1 VSLVRRPTG
10 PTRPADLVSLAERT
24 AALALVRLA
33 GFVTVLAM
41 VVFDRS
47 VHTSPL
53 TVIIVTTL
61 GAAIA
66 ASTMAVGRMPRR
78 AALAVTALSVLIDG
92 LYLGWVVY
100 LTGGTRSGLWVLVYV
115 HVIAVTLLTS
125 SRTGFKVA
133 AWHCLIRLVI
143 LYAEAAGYLVAVDPR
158 AALPAPGS
166 PLPVPA
172 MTNIAAVWA
181 IAIVTASVSGVNERE
196 LRRQRNHLESLAAM
210 VRRFEAAQSTTEVP
224 QILLDTLCSI
234 FGLARGTLLV
244 SRDGDYAVMAGHG
257 VEDVTEVPCGPDDV
271 TEAAWCG
278 GRPLLVRR
286 FAPEGD
292 RRLHALFPG
301 GRNFIVVPL
310 VTEPGTRLGVVVLER
325 GRRSPGVRRSVIAMI
340 EEFSAHAWLALN
352 NAWLLD
358 DIRDALEENRALRDK
373 LVEQNESLE
382 HAVAERTAEVTERLR
397 ELRTVDDARRALLD
411 KLVTAQ
417 EEERSRLAGDIHDDP
432 IQKMVATSMRLQML
446 RRKVND
452 PEVTGSLEQLLSSV
466 KDSIGSLRH
475 LIFELRPSVLD
486 TEGIAA
492 ALHSLMD
499 GLAGEE
505 LSYDLTNEMLDEP
518 PSESRV
524 ILYRIAQEAI
534 GNVRKHAKTDHV
546 SIALGQKRGG
556 FFVRVSDHGVGFGV
570 ADIPV
575 SAPGHLGLTSMRE
588 RAELAGGTCQVQS
601 LPGSGTAV
609 EAWVPANP
617 GATGREDR
625 AVAPAPPVPADQIKH
640 EEDVAQPLSA

>member
-1 VSLVRRPTG
+1 VSLVRRPAG

-33 GFVTVLAM
+33 GFVAVLAT

-47 VHTSPL
+47 IHASSS
-53 TVIIVTTL
+53 TVIVVTTL

-66 ASTMAVGRMPRR
+66 ASTMAIGRLPRR

-100 LTGGTRSGLWVLVYV
+100 LTGGTRSGLWVLIYA

-125 SRTGFKVA
+125 PRTGFKVA
-133 AWHCLIRLVI
+133 AWHTLIRMVV
-143 LYAEAAGYLVAVDPR
+143 LYAEAAGYLLVVDPR
-158 AALPAPGS
+158 RALPAPGS
-166 PLPVPA
+166 PLPAAA
-172 MTNIAAVWA
+172 MINIVAVWA

-196 LRRQRNHLESLAAM
+196 LRRQRNHLETLSTM

-224 QILLDTLCSI
+224 QVLIDTLCSV

-244 SRDGDYAVMAGHG
+244 SRDGDYAIMASRGIG
-257 VEDVTEVPCGPDDV
+257 DVTEVPCGPDDV
-271 TEAAWCG
+271 MEAAWSAR
-278 GRPLLVRR
+278 RPLLVRR

-301 GRNFIVVPL
+301 GRNFIVIPL
-310 VTEPGTRLGVVVLER
+310 VTDPGTRMGVVVLER

-373 LVEQNESLE
+373 LIEQNESLE
-382 HAVAERTAEVTERLR
+382 LAVAERTAEVTERLR

-432 IQKMVATSMRLQML
+432 IQKMVATSMRLQMM
-446 RRKVND
+446 RRKVTD
-452 PEVTGSLEQLLSSV
+452 PDVTGSLEQLLSSV

-486 TEGIAA
+486 SDGMAA
-492 ALHSLMD
+492 AIRSLMD
-499 GLAGEE
+499 GPANE

-518 PSESRV
+518 PPESRV

-546 SIALGQKRGG
+546 SIALGQRRGG

-570 ADIPV
+570 ADVPV

-609 EAWVPANP
+609 EAWVPANA
-617 GATGREDR
+617 GATGGDSLI
-625 AVAPAPPVPADQIKH
+625 APAPPLPADHIEPQ
-640 EEDVAQPLSA
+640 EDVAQTLSA

>member
-1 VSLVRRPTG
+1 MSLVRRPAG

-33 GFVTVLAM
+33 GFVAVLAT

-47 VHTSPL
+47 IHASSS
-53 TVIIVTTL
+53 TVIVVTTL

-66 ASTMAVGRMPRR
+66 ASTMAVGRLPRR
-78 AALAVTALSVLIDG
+78 AALAVTALSVLLDG

-100 LTGGTRSGLWVLVYV
+100 LTGGTRSGLWVLIYA

-125 SRTGFKVA
+125 PRTGFKVA
-133 AWHCLIRLVI
+133 AWHTLIRMVI
-143 LYAEAAGYLVAVDPR
+143 LYAEAAGYLMVVDPR
-158 AALPAPGS
+158 RALPAPGS
-166 PLPVPA
+166 PLPAAA
-172 MTNIAAVWA
+172 MINIVAVWA

-196 LRRQRNHLESLAAM
+196 LRRQRNHLETLSTM

-224 QILLDTLCSI
+224 QVLIDTLCSV

-244 SRDGDYAVMAGHG
+244 SRDGDYAIMAGRG
-257 VEDVTEVPCGPDDV
+257 IEDVTEVPCGPDDV
-271 TEAAWCG
+271 MEAAWSAR
-278 GRPLLVRR
+278 RPLLVRR

-301 GRNFIVVPL
+301 GRNFIVIPL
-310 VTEPGTRLGVVVLER
+310 VTDPGTRMGVVVLER

-373 LVEQNESLE
+373 LIEQNESLE
-382 HAVAERTAEVTERLR
+382 LAVAERTAEVTERLR

-432 IQKMVATSMRLQML
+432 IQKMVATSMRLQMM
-446 RRKVND
+446 RRKVTD
-452 PEVTGSLEQLLSSV
+452 PDVTGSLEQLLSSV

-486 TEGIAA
+486 SDGIAA
-492 ALHSLMD
+492 AIRSLMD
-499 GLAGEE
+499 GPANE

-518 PSESRV
+518 PPESRV

-534 GNVRKHAKTDHV
+534 GNVRKHARTDHV
-546 SIALGQKRGG
+546 SIALGQRRGG

-570 ADIPV
+570 ADVPV

-609 EAWVPANP
+609 EAWVPANA
-617 GATGREDR
+617 GATGRGDSLI
-625 AVAPAPPVPADQIKH
+625 APAPPLPADHIEPQ
-640 EEDVAQPLSA
+640 EDVAQTLSA

>member
-1 VSLVRRPTG
+1 
-10 PTRPADLVSLAERT
+10 
-24 AALALVRLA
+24 
-33 GFVTVLAM
+33 
-41 VVFDRS
+41 
-47 VHTSPL
+47 
-53 TVIIVTTL
+53 
-61 GAAIA
+61 
-66 ASTMAVGRMPRR
+66 
-78 AALAVTALSVLIDG
+78 
-92 LYLGWVVY
+92 
-100 LTGGTRSGLWVLVYV
+100 
-115 HVIAVTLLTS
+115 
-125 SRTGFKVA
+125 VA
-133 AWHCLIRLVI
+133 AWHTLIRMVI
-143 LYAEAAGYLVAVDPR
+143 LYAEAAGYLMVVDPR
-158 AALPAPGS
+158 RALPAPGS
-166 PLPVPA
+166 PLPAAA
-172 MTNIAAVWA
+172 MINIVAVWA

-196 LRRQRNHLESLAAM
+196 LRRQRNHLETLSTM

-224 QILLDTLCSI
+224 QVLIDTLCSV

-244 SRDGDYAVMAGHG
+244 SRDGDYAIMAGRG
-257 VEDVTEVPCGPDDV
+257 IEDVTEVPCGPDDV
-271 TEAAWCG
+271 MEAAWSAR
-278 GRPLLVRR
+278 RPLLVRR

-301 GRNFIVVPL
+301 GRNFIVIPL
-310 VTEPGTRLGVVVLER
+310 VTDPGTRMGVVVLER

-340 EEFSAHAWLALN
+340 EEYSAHAWLALN

-373 LVEQNESLE
+373 LIEQNESLE
-382 HAVAERTAEVTERLR
+382 LAVAERTAEVTERLR

-432 IQKMVATSMRLQML
+432 IQKMVATSMRLQMM
-446 RRKVND
+446 RRKVTD
-452 PEVTGSLEQLLSSV
+452 PDVTGSLEQLLSSV

-486 TEGIAA
+486 SDGIAA
-492 ALHSLMD
+492 AIRSLMD
-499 GLAGEE
+499 GPANE

-518 PSESRV
+518 PPESRV

-534 GNVRKHAKTDHV
+534 GNVRKHARTDHV
-546 SIALGQKRGG
+546 SIALGQRRGG

-570 ADIPV
+570 ADVPV

-609 EAWVPANP
+609 EAWVPANA
-617 GATGREDR
+617 GATGRGDSLI
-625 AVAPAPPVPADQIKH
+625 APAPPLPADHIEPQ
-640 EEDVAQPLSA
+640 EDVAQTLSA

>member
-1 VSLVRRPTG
+1 VSLVRRPAG

-33 GFVTVLAM
+33 GFVAVLAT

-47 VHTSPL
+47 IHASSS
-53 TVIIVTTL
+53 TVIVVTTL

-66 ASTMAVGRMPRR
+66 ASTMAVGRLPRR
-78 AALAVTALSVLIDG
+78 AALAVTALSVLLDG

-100 LTGGTRSGLWVLVYV
+100 LTGGTRSGLWVLIYA

-125 SRTGFKVA
+125 PRTGFKVA
-133 AWHCLIRLVI
+133 AWHTLIRMVI
-143 LYAEAAGYLVAVDPR
+143 LYAEAAGYLMVVDPR
-158 AALPAPGS
+158 RALPAPGS
-166 PLPVPA
+166 PLPAAA
-172 MTNIAAVWA
+172 MINIVAVWA

-196 LRRQRNHLESLAAM
+196 LRRQRNHLETLSTM

-224 QILLDTLCSI
+224 QVLIDTLCSV

-244 SRDGDYAVMAGHG
+244 SRDGDYAIMAGRG
-257 VEDVTEVPCGPDDV
+257 IEDVTEVPCGPDDV
-271 TEAAWCG
+271 MEAAWSAR
-278 GRPLLVRR
+278 RPLLVRR

-301 GRNFIVVPL
+301 GRNFIVIPL
-310 VTEPGTRLGVVVLER
+310 VTDPGTRMGVVVLER

-340 EEFSAHAWLALN
+340 EEYSAHAWLALN

-373 LVEQNESLE
+373 LIEQNESLE
-382 HAVAERTAEVTERLR
+382 LAVAERTAEVTERLR

-432 IQKMVATSMRLQML
+432 IQKMVATSMRLQMM
-446 RRKVND
+446 RRKVTD
-452 PEVTGSLEQLLSSV
+452 PDVTGSLEQLLSSV

-486 TEGIAA
+486 SDGIAA
-492 ALHSLMD
+492 AIRSLMD
-499 GLAGEE
+499 GPANE

-518 PSESRV
+518 PPESRV

-534 GNVRKHAKTDHV
+534 GNVRKHARTDHV
-546 SIALGQKRGG
+546 SIALGQRRGG

-570 ADIPV
+570 ADVPV

-609 EAWVPANP
+609 EAWVPANA
-617 GATGREDR
+617 GATGRGDSLI
-625 AVAPAPPVPADQIKH
+625 APAPPLPADHIEPQ
-640 EEDVAQPLSA
+640 EDVAQTLSA

>member
-1 VSLVRRPTG
+1 VSLVRRPAG

-33 GFVTVLAM
+33 GFVAVLAT

-47 VHTSPL
+47 IHASSS
-53 TVIIVTTL
+53 TVIVVTTL

-66 ASTMAVGRMPRR
+66 ASTMAVGRLPRR
-78 AALAVTALSVLIDG
+78 AALAVTALSVLLDG

-100 LTGGTRSGLWVLVYV
+100 LTGGTRSGLWVLIYA

-125 SRTGFKVA
+125 PRTGFKVA
-133 AWHCLIRLVI
+133 AWHTLIRMVI
-143 LYAEAAGYLVAVDPR
+143 LYAEAAGYLMVVDPR
-158 AALPAPGS
+158 RALPAPGS
-166 PLPVPA
+166 PLPAAA
-172 MTNIAAVWA
+172 MINIVAVWA

-196 LRRQRNHLESLAAM
+196 LRRQRNHLETLSTM
-210 VRRFEAAQSTTEVP
+210 VRRFEAAQSTSEVP
-224 QILLDTLCSI
+224 QVLIDTLCSV

-244 SRDGDYAVMAGHG
+244 SRDGDYAIMAGRG
-257 VEDVTEVPCGPDDV
+257 IEDVTEVPCGPDDV
-271 TEAAWCG
+271 MEAAWSAR
-278 GRPLLVRR
+278 RPLLVRR

-301 GRNFIVVPL
+301 GRNFIVIPL
-310 VTEPGTRLGVVVLER
+310 VTDPGTRMGVVVLER

-373 LVEQNESLE
+373 LIEQNESLE
-382 HAVAERTAEVTERLR
+382 LAVAERTAEVTERLR

-432 IQKMVATSMRLQML
+432 IQKMVATSMRLQMM
-446 RRKVND
+446 RRKVTD
-452 PEVTGSLEQLLSSV
+452 PDVTGSLEQLLSSV

-486 TEGIAA
+486 SDGIAA
-492 ALHSLMD
+492 AIRSLMD
-499 GLAGEE
+499 GPANE

-518 PSESRV
+518 PPESRV

-534 GNVRKHAKTDHV
+534 GNVRKHARTDHV
-546 SIALGQKRGG
+546 SIALGQRRGG

-570 ADIPV
+570 ADVPV

-609 EAWVPANP
+609 EAWVPANA
-617 GATGREDR
+617 GATGRGDTLI
-625 AVAPAPPVPADQIKH
+625 APAPPLPADHIEPQ
-640 EEDVAQPLSA
+640 EDVAQTLSA

>member
-1 VSLVRRPTG
+1 VSLVRRPAG

-33 GFVTVLAM
+33 GFVAVLAT
-41 VVFDRS
+41 VVVDRS
-47 VHTSPL
+47 VHASSSS
-53 TVIIVTTL
+53 VIVVTTL

-66 ASTMAVGRMPRR
+66 ASTMAVGRLPRR

-100 LTGGTRSGLWVLVYV
+100 LTGGTRSGLWVLIYA

-125 SRTGFKVA
+125 PRTGFKVA
-133 AWHCLIRLVI
+133 AWHTLIRMVI
-143 LYAEAAGYLVAVDPR
+143 LYAEAAGYLMVVDPR
-158 AALPAPGS
+158 TALPALGS
-166 PLPVPA
+166 PLPAAA
-172 MTNIAAVWA
+172 MINIAAVWA

-196 LRRQRNHLESLAAM
+196 LRRQRNHLETLSTM

-224 QILLDTLCSI
+224 QVLIDTLCSV

-244 SRDGDYAVMAGHG
+244 SRDADYAIMAGRG
-257 VEDVTEVPCGPDDV
+257 IGDVTEVPCGPDDV
-271 TEAAWCG
+271 MEAAWIAR
-278 GRPLLVRR
+278 RPLLVRR

-301 GRNFIVVPL
+301 GRNFIVIPL
-310 VTEPGTRLGVVVLER
+310 VTDPGTRMGVVVLER
-325 GRRSPGVRRSVIAMI
+325 GRRSPGVRHSVIAMI

-352 NAWLLD
+352 NGWLLD

-373 LVEQNESLE
+373 LIEQNESLE

-432 IQKMVATSMRLQML
+432 IQKMVATSMRLQMM
-446 RRKVND
+446 RRKVTD
-452 PEVTGSLEQLLSSV
+452 PDVTGSLEQLLSSV

-486 TEGIAA
+486 SDGMAA
-492 ALHSLMD
+492 AIRSLMD
-499 GLAGEE
+499 GPANE

-518 PSESRV
+518 PPESRV

-546 SIALGQKRGG
+546 SIALGQRRGG

-570 ADIPV
+570 ADVPV

-609 EAWVPANP
+609 EAWVPANA
-617 GATGREDR
+617 GATGSDSLI
-625 AVAPAPPVPADQIKH
+625 APAPPLPADHIEPQ
-640 EEDVAQPLSA
+640 EDVAQTLSA

>member
-1 VSLVRRPTG
+1 VSLVRRPAG

-33 GFVTVLAM
+33 GFVAVLAT

-47 VHTSPL
+47 IHASSS
-53 TVIIVTTL
+53 TVIVVTTL

-66 ASTMAVGRMPRR
+66 ASTMAVGRLPRR
-78 AALAVTALSVLIDG
+78 AALAVTALSVLLDG

-100 LTGGTRSGLWVLVYV
+100 LTGGTRSGLWVLIYA

-125 SRTGFKVA
+125 PRTGFKVA
-133 AWHCLIRLVI
+133 AWHTLIRMVI
-143 LYAEAAGYLVAVDPR
+143 LYAEAAGYLMVVDPR
-158 AALPAPGS
+158 RALPAPGS
-166 PLPVPA
+166 PLPAAA
-172 MTNIAAVWA
+172 MINIVAVWA

-196 LRRQRNHLESLAAM
+196 LRRQRNHLETLSTM
-210 VRRFEAAQSTTEVP
+210 VRRFEAAQSTSEVP
-224 QILLDTLCSI
+224 QVLIDTLCSV

-244 SRDGDYAVMAGHG
+244 SRDGDYAIMAGRG
-257 VEDVTEVPCGPDDV
+257 IQDVTEVPCGPDDV
-271 TEAAWCG
+271 MEAAWSAR
-278 GRPLLVRR
+278 RPLLVRR

-301 GRNFIVVPL
+301 GRNFIVIPL
-310 VTEPGTRLGVVVLER
+310 VTDPGTRMGVVVLER

-373 LVEQNESLE
+373 LIEQNESLE
-382 HAVAERTAEVTERLR
+382 LAVAERTAEVTERLR

-432 IQKMVATSMRLQML
+432 IQKMVATSMRLQMM
-446 RRKVND
+446 RRKVTD
-452 PEVTGSLEQLLSSV
+452 PDVTGSLEQLLSSV

-486 TEGIAA
+486 SDGIAA
-492 ALHSLMD
+492 AIRSLMD
-499 GLAGEE
+499 GPANE

-518 PSESRV
+518 PPESRV

-534 GNVRKHAKTDHV
+534 GNVRKHARTDHV
-546 SIALGQKRGG
+546 SIALGQRRGG

-570 ADIPV
+570 ADVPV

-609 EAWVPANP
+609 EAWVPANA
-617 GATGREDR
+617 GATGRGDTLI
-625 AVAPAPPVPADQIKH
+625 APAPPLPADHIEPQ
-640 EEDVAQPLSA
+640 EDVAQTLSA